1 VVLGGRDVDQ
11 QDFRLRSSDCRGLV
25 TNDRAHWDNAY
36 RTKWTDQVSWYRAHL
51 DVSFELLVEAG
62 LGPRSRVVDIGG
74 GASTLVDDL
83 LDFGV
88 QSITV
93 VDLSPASLEIARQR
107 LGARAARVDWLVA
120 DVTALN
126 LREGSFDL
134 WHDRAALHF
143 LTAPEAAQAYVQ
155 TATRTIAPGGH
166 AVIGCFAADGPE
178 RCSGLPVVRRDP
190 ADIAALFGE
199 SFALVESRREVH
211 STPGG
216 VQQCFAYALLRKV
229 GL

>member
-1 VVLGGRDVDQ
+1 M
-11 QDFRLRSSDCRGLV
+11 

-36 RTKWTDQVSWYRAHL
+36 RTKSAAQASWYRAHL
-51 DVSFELLVEAG
+51 EVSFELLIKAG
-62 LGPRSRVVDIGG
+62 LKPRSRVIDIGG

-93 VDLSPASLEIARQR
+93 VDLSPASLELARQR
-107 LGARAARVDWLVA
+107 LGARAERVNWVVA
-120 DVTALN
+120 DVTTLDVAAA
-126 LREGSFDL
+126 SFDL

-143 LTAPEAAQAYVQ
+143 LTAPEAAQAYVRI
-155 TATRTIAPGGH
+155 ATGALAAGGH

-190 ADIAALFGE
+190 EDIAVLFGE
-199 SFALVESRREVH
+199 SFSLVESRPEVH
-211 STPGG
+211 LTPSG
-216 VQQCFAYALLRKV
+216 VSQRFAYCLLHKN
-229 GL
+229 